1 MIVLGID
8 PGSIYTGWGVI
19 RRQGPRL
26 CYVAAGR
33 IDAGR
38 DAELAGR
45 LCEIY
50 EQLRAVIAEHAPT
63 AMAVEDVFHARFA
76 RSALKL
82 GHARG
87 VALLVGAQAGL
98 SIAAYPPALVK
109 RSIAGRGLADKQQVA
124 RIVGALLGLR
134 ELPELDATDA
144 LAIAI
149 THAQALLSQRLP
161 AKPARTFAAGLKG
174 GRRPRLPDQA

>member
-8 PGSIYTGWGVI
+8 PGSIHTGWGVVE
-19 RRQGPRL
+19 RVGPRL
-26 CYVAAGR
+26 RYIAAGT
-33 IDAGR
+33 IDPR
-38 DAELAGR
+38 KTDDLSLR

-50 EQLRAVIAEHAPT
+50 EALTIVIREHAPT
-63 AMAVEDVFHARFA
+63 TMAVEDVFHAKFA

-98 SIAAYPPALVK
+98 EISAYPPALVK
-109 RSIAGRGLADKQQVA
+109 RSIAGRGAADKHQVA
-124 RIVGALLGLR
+124 RIVGAVLGLR
-134 ELPELDATDA
+134 ELPNLDATDA

-149 THAQALLSQRLP
+149 THANRQRAVQA
-161 AKPARTFAAGLKG
+161 G
-174 GRRPRLPDQA
+174 